1 MMNTAHRYILT
12 TAVSALMLTFGA
24 CSGSDS
30 LGTEDSPLQGANVYF
45 TIQLSVPTEKLSSRS
60 QTNDDGTSTDGT
72 EAGRPEEDA
81 ISNLHIL
88 LAGADGKML
97 SLSSGRPSRED
108 NSTLTATISVPLD
121 QLKEFTSAG
130 SGAAIYALAN
140 YGASFNAA
148 DFDPMTATYSVAS
161 TADPLLTA
169 TSGLPMSN
177 RDARTV
183 TIPAETELVKH
194 LSNSTPLD
202 LTAGTPLH
210 LERSVARID
219 YMDGGA
225 NHSFPLTN
233 GEDQLTPTGYELTL
247 ASMEIFNIA
256 KSGYM
261 FRHTS
266 PDGSDSRTELF
277 GKETKT
283 SFVMDCDANLKRG
296 AGNNLP
302 DGYFMSRTFG
312 TELIDNAPKSAE
324 SGYSICCYVP
334 ENCIPAADKQLQGYS
349 TGAHFRFKI
358 TKAPEGIDLDGTD
371 PITVKAKGETKTVVR
386 DADGNFYLDY
396 YYFIKHNDNL
406 DPAVMGPMEFGIVRN
421 NIYRLKIES
430 IDGLPEPYDPENPD
444 EDPKGSLKLNVR
456 IAKWYYEKII
466 FDM

>member
-1 MMNTAHRYILT
+1 
-12 TAVSALMLTFGA
+12 
-24 CSGSDS
+24 
-30 LGTEDSPLQGANVYF
+30 
-45 TIQLSVPTEKLSSRS
+45 
-60 QTNDDGTSTDGT
+60 
-72 EAGRPEEDA
+72 
-81 ISNLHIL
+81 
-88 LAGADGKML
+88 
-97 SLSSGRPSRED
+97 
-108 NSTLTATISVPLD
+108 
-121 QLKEFTSAG
+121 
-130 SGAAIYALAN
+130 
-140 YGASFNAA
+140 
-148 DFDPMTATYSVAS
+148 
-161 TADPLLTA
+161 
-169 TSGLPMSN
+169 MSN

-194 LSNSTPLD
+194 LSNSTPID
-202 LTAGTPLH
+202 RSAGTPLH

-219 YMDGGA
+219 YMDGGTD
-225 NHSFPLTN
+225 HTFPLTN

-266 PDGSDSRTELF
+266 TDGSASRTELF

-283 SFVMDCDANLKRG
+283 SFVMDCDADLKRG
-296 AGNNLP
+296 AGNDLP
-302 DGYFMSRTFG
+302 AGHFMSRTFG
-312 TELIDNAPKSAE
+312 TEMIDNAPKSTE

-371 PITVKAKGETKTVVR
+371 PITVNAKGETKTVVR

>member
-12 TAVSALMLTFGA
+12 TAVSALMLTLGA

-97 SLSSGRPSRED
+97 SLASGRPSREN
-108 NSTLTATISVPLD
+108 NSTLTATVSVPLE
-121 QLKEFTSAG
+121 QLKEFTTGG
-130 SGAAIYALAN
+130 SGTAIYALAN
-140 YGASFNAA
+140 YGTAFDSEGFN
-148 DFDPMTATYSVAS
+148 PMTATYSVS
-161 TADPLLTA
+161 SPADALLTA
-169 TSGLPMSN
+169 ASGLPMSN
-177 RDARTV
+177 RDTRTV

-194 LSNSTPLD
+194 LSKSAPLD
-202 LTAGTPLH
+202 LTAGNPIH

-219 YMDGGA
+219 YKDGGN
-225 NHSFPLTN
+225 NHTFPLTN
-233 GEDQLTPTGYELTL
+233 GEDRFTPTGYELTL

-266 PDGSDSRTELF
+266 SDGSDSRTELF

-283 SFVMDCDANLKRG
+283 SFVMDCDAALKRG
-296 AGNNLP
+296 TGNDLP
-302 DGYFMSRTFG
+302 SDHFMNSTFS
-312 TELIDNAPKSAE
+312 TTLLDNAPKSAE

-334 ENCIPAADKQLQGYS
+334 ENCIPAADKQLQGYT

-358 TKAPEGIDLDGTD
+358 TKAPEGIDLQGAD
-371 PITVKAKGETKTVVR
+371 PITVNAKGETMTVNRV
-386 DADGNFYLDY
+386 DGGFYLDY